1 MPRRLIGGA
10 RRCSAEAA
18 LVYLGLFLM
27 AALILLYFYG
37 CWMIMRHDPKEMYA
51 AHADI
56 YKLAHRI
63 LTMQIAVVEFFVD
76 SCQRVYDVFRAIFL
90 CIVFV
95 FEYLHR
101 ISMLSTYFLP
111 RPTFFR
117 QAVGAPIDWE
127 YEYNKRP
134 ERRLAATFRPVFDW
148 LRPKLCED
156 PLAAGKPPPP
166 CGKPPN
172 APGSWISYFLS
183 FTSSSSSSDSDSTAS
198 CSSAEEMLARQNEC
212 AFYISTAVVTF
223 FVCFFFLVC
232 MVFYAADSASSD
244 NSVGRVHRGTN
255 TPRNEGSATA
265 ATAAPATAAAAA
277 TSDRAAGTDKATGNA
292 AAAKVGKDASV
303 GTDATAGAINPKG
316 LDCTSD
322 EFRF

>member
-101 ISMLSTYFLP
+101 ITMLSTYFLP

-134 ERRLAATFRPVFDW
+134 ERRLAATFRPVYDW

-156 PLAAGKPPPP
+156 PHAAGKPPPP

-183 FTSSSSSSDSDSTAS
+183 FTSSSSSDSDSTAS
-198 CSSAEEMLARQNEC
+198 CSSAEEVLARQNEC

-255 TPRNEGSATA
+255 TPRSEGSATA
-265 ATAAPATAAAAA
+265 TADPARAAAA
-277 TSDRAAGTDKATGNA
+277 TSDRAAGTDKATGNG
-292 AAAKVGKDASV
+292 AAAKVGKDAAV

-316 LDCTSD
+316 LDCNSD